1 MHIYVGKYP
10 QEKLYDGKV
19 DPDITISELIQTHL
33 KKSAD
38 DESILVIDRNQNF
51 HRITV
56 DDAVC
61 RHYNGKPGEI
71 FRITDGSAVR
81 YRVVVPSITLTKEKA
96 KPKEKRVSDSIYASA
111 YENIL
116 TMLQDRGCDPELVA
130 KFSIP
135 RDQLLSY
142 YQSGAIQSLT
152 IPGLEPTDPQ
162 LIDSRGRA
170 VYVFFLSPDKD
181 VIISRRGTDYRAVL
195 VSYMNDVIKH
205 HNSVK
210 DAGEPDMAQL
220 DVGSLQVEDDVRGFA
235 EKFEII
241 IVHNNPTGKGEYDVG
256 INPKFHQTFAVQNLS
271 FVVTRHV
278 DQPIFVLLNPQDP
291 DHRKEIR
298 HIYAQ
303 NGRMLEGDKKLSSY
317 GLRDGVRLILI

>member
-10 QEKLYDGKV
+10 QEKLFDGKV
-19 DPDITISELIQTHL
+19 DPNMTVGDIIDMHL
-33 KKSAD
+33 SSASD
-38 DESILVIDRNQNF
+38 DESVLIIDRNQNF

-61 RHYNGKPGEI
+61 QHYNGRLGEI

-81 YRVVVPSITLTKEKA
+81 YRMVVPSITLTKEKA

-116 TMLQDRGCDPELVA
+116 TMLQDRGCSPDQVA

-142 YQSGAIQSLT
+142 YQKGAIQNLT
-152 IPGLEPTDPQ
+152 IPGLEATDPQ
-162 LIDSRGRA
+162 LVDSRGRA
-170 VYVFFLSPDKD
+170 VYVFFLTPEDD
-181 VIISRRGTDYRAVL
+181 VVISRRGTAYRGML
-195 VSYMNDVIKH
+195 VTLMNDVIKH
-205 HNSVK
+205 HNAVNS
-210 DAGEPDMAQL
+210 ADMAQL
-220 DVGSLQVEDDVRGFA
+220 DVEDLQVDATVRAFA
-235 EKFEII
+235 EKFEIV
-241 IVHNNPTGKGEYDVG
+241 IVHNNPSGKTEYDVG
-256 INPKFHQTFAVQNLS
+256 LTPRFHQTFAVQNLS

-278 DQPIFVLLNPQDP
+278 DQPLFVLLNLNDP

-303 NGRMLEGDKKLSSY
+303 NGRMLDRDKKLSSY

>member
-10 QEKLYDGKV
+10 QEKLFDGKV
-19 DPDITISELIQTHL
+19 DPDMTVKDFIESLNTTVDDDSVLI
-33 KKSAD
+33 
-38 DESILVIDRNQNF
+38 IDRNQNF

-61 RHYNGKPGEI
+61 RHYNGRLGEI

-81 YRVVVPSITLTKEKA
+81 YRMVVPAISLTKEKT
-96 KPKEKRVSDSIYASA
+96 KPKEKRVSDNIYAAA

-116 TMLQDRGCDPELVA
+116 TMLQDRGCDSAQVA

-142 YQSGAIQSLT
+142 YQKGSIQSLT

-170 VYVFFLSPDKD
+170 VYVFFLSPEED
-181 VIISRRGTDYRAVL
+181 VVISRRGTAYRSLL
-195 VSYMNDVIKH
+195 VGFMNDIIKH
-205 HNSVK
+205 HNAVHGSTMAELSVE
-210 DAGEPDMAQL
+210 D
-220 DVGSLQVEDDVRGFA
+220 LQVDSAVRSFA
-235 EKFEII
+235 EKFEIVI
-241 IVHNNPTGKGEYDVG
+241 IHNNSSGKSEYDAN
-256 INPKFHQTFAVQNLS
+256 ISPRFHQTFAVQNLS

-278 DQPIFVLLNPQDP
+278 DQPSFVLLNMDK
-291 DHRKEIR
+291 HRGEIR
-298 HIYAQ
+298 DIYAQ
-303 NGRMLEGDKKLSSY
+303 NGRMLEGDKKISSY
-317 GLRDGVRLILI
+317 GLRDGVRLILV